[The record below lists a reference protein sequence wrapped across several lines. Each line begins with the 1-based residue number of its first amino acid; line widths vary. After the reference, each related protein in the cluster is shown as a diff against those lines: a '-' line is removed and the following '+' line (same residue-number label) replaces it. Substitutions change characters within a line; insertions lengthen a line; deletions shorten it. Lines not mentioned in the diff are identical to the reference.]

1 MASVWARPALPPG
14 LCPLQPLP
22 LATDQGTGTPSS
34 LLGLGSTS
42 FLSGQFTSVPG
53 AQLCWWP
60 LFGHLSSP
68 VRVVRSQTAGLA
80 AGPGGQAAFLG
91 WNGWIQAQEAVLE
104 DWCSQNR
111 GAPPRHGHGDLTSLA
126 PHERLPEIL
135 VVPREKTPTIFPFS
149 QGIF

>member
-1 MASVWARPALPPG
+1 MNVQASVGAEKEARKATRLHVASVWARPALPPG

-60 LFGHLSSP
+60 LSGHLSSP

-91 WNGWIQAQEAVLE
+91 WNRWIRAQEAVLE

-111 GAPPRHGHGDLTSLA
+111 GAPS
-126 PHERLPEIL
+126 IL
-135 VVPREKTPTIFPFS
+135 HLFMPNGS
-149 QGIF
+149 